1 MVDIAR
7 RHLTVNRLPCIL
19 QIMTKVVHRLRGYV
33 RPLPRVSEASQRALL
48 HERGVAA
55 DKIYTEGHQEETL
68 DALIRSLRA
77 GEVVAVTRVHIL
89 AAPKERHDD
98 RPRRALWT
106 AVHAI
111 EAKGAAILEVES
123 RRSTASS
130 ARERDEMIADAI
142 EQITHSGRSPRKR
155 DTPGRPPMMFSPED
169 IEAAR
174 RVWADRKI
182 ATWGEVREQLP
193 KGFSTWRAYKMF
205 GPRVDKAKTP
215 KKEPKWVYFARAG
228 RGNRVKIGTTS
239 SVTSRMKALSHP
251 LVGKLRVIGVVPGGY
266 EVEARM
272 HQRFAE
278 YRIKGEWFRLE
289 DELAEFVA
297 GLRKSKPK

>member
-1 MVDIAR
+1 MA
-7 RHLTVNRLPCIL
+7 
-19 QIMTKVVHRLRGYV
+19 KVTHKLRGYV
-33 RPLPRVSEASQRALL
+33 RPLPRITEASQRAILL
-48 HERGVAA
+48 DHGVPG
-55 DKIYTEGHQEETL
+55 DKIYTEGHQDETL

-77 GEVVAVTRVHIL
+77 GEAVAVTRAHIL

-98 RPRRALWT
+98 RPRRALWA

-111 EAKGAAILEVES
+111 EAKGAFIVEVES
-123 RRSTASS
+123 GRSTAN
-130 ARERDEMIADAI
+130 ARERDELIADAI

-169 IEAAR
+169 IEIAR
-174 RVWADRKI
+174 RVWADRKV

-205 GPRVDKAKTP
+205 GPRVDKAKAP

-239 SVTSRMKALSHP
+239 SVTSRMRALSHP

-297 GLRKSKPK
+297 GLRKSKQK